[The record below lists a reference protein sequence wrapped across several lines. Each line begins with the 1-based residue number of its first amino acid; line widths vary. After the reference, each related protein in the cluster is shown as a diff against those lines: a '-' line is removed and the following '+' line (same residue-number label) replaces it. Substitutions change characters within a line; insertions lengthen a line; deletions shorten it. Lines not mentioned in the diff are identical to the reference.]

1 MLLLTQDP
9 FVRIDRLFVRSLVA
23 GAFLAALSSLPGAAV
38 DKPAPTF
45 TQDVA
50 PIFSRNCAK
59 CHQAGGLASQ
69 IPLTTYEAAKDR
81 ASQIKQMVR
90 TRAMPPWPA
99 DPARSLKFRND
110 ARLSEKDIHTVIA
123 WVDGGAVKG
132 NDAVP
137 PSPPASSDDWARV
150 EGRSPDYVIALSG
163 DVHIPAE
170 GAIPYV
176 RVLVK
181 VPFAED
187 RWIAASQTK
196 PSNPS
201 VVHHM
206 ALTEVA
212 LPDGMTPSSAE
223 QTARVLGIAG
233 TAFIKPAVVTPSD
246 SPQPD
251 MLSIYTPGSTLE
263 TYPGGSAKLL
273 KGGKNMYVIFNIH
286 YQTTGKPEI
295 DRSRIALWFSPT
307 PPEHQLFRVNGAGEA
322 MLANGKELLT
332 DTPGTKAEGT
342 HVAIPP
348 IQPFEANYE
357 LTGVTAYLHPITLY
371 QFHPH
376 AHYRGKDFT
385 YSVVYPDGREQTI
398 LTVPRF
404 NHRWQMAYELE
415 TPLKLPAGSK
425 LIVTAHYDNS
435 KTKMHNPAP
444 EKAVYFRAM
453 NQSWDEMFTPF
464 IQYTI
469 DDQNPPAAAADPS
482 AAVAKS
488 AAYSNLKIGEVVGCL
503 ERAPSGEWFL
513 TQASEPKASDA
524 QATSSVELNAARS
537 RSLGNGHYRL
547 LGARV
552 FNPASF
558 VGQKVAVKGV
568 LLADPTSLRI
578 NITSLQSLADHCEP

>member
-1 MLLLTQDP
+1 MLLLIQDP
-9 FVRIDRLFVRSLVA
+9 FVRIDRPFVRSIVA
-23 GAFLAALSSLPGAAV
+23 GAFLAALSSLPGAAAG
-38 DKPAPTF
+38 KPAPTF
-45 TQDVA
+45 SQDVA
-50 PIFSRNCAK
+50 PILSRNCAK
-59 CHQAGGLASQ
+59 CHQAGGLAAQ
-69 IPLTTYEAAKDR
+69 IPLTTYEAAKNR
-81 ASQIKQMVR
+81 AASIKQMVS

-110 ARLSEKDIHTVIA
+110 ARLSEKDIHTVVA
-123 WVDGGAVKG
+123 WVDGGAAKG
-132 NDAVP
+132 NDVAH
-137 PSPPASSDDWARV
+137 PAPQASGDDWARV
-150 EGRSPDYVIALSG
+150 EGRNPDYVIALSG
-163 DVHIPAE
+163 DVHIPAQ

-181 VPFAED
+181 VPFLED

-196 PSNPS
+196 PSNPT

-223 QTARVLGIAG
+223 QTARVLGISG
-233 TAFIKPAVVTPSD
+233 TAFVKPAVATSSE

-263 TYPGGSAKLL
+263 TYPSGSAKLL

-295 DRSRIALWFSPT
+295 DRSRIALWFAPT

-357 LTGVTAYLHPITLY
+357 LTGVTAYLDPITLY

-404 NHRWQMAYELE
+404 DHRWQMAYELE

-469 DDQNPPAAAADPS
+469 DDQNLSPTAVDPAS
-482 AAVAKS
+482 AAV
-488 AAYSNLKIGEVVGCL
+488 NNTPRVPLKIGEVVGCL
-503 ERAPSGEWFL
+503 ERGPAGDWLLS
-513 TQASEPKASDA
+513 QAGDPKASEA
-524 QATSSVELNAARS
+524 QATSSVELNAS
-537 RSLGNGHYRL
+537 RDRPLGSGRYRL

-558 VGQKVAVKGV
+558 VGQRVAVKGV
-568 LLADPTSLRI
+568 LLADLGSLRI
-578 NITSLQSLADHCEP
+578 NVTSLQTLADHCVP